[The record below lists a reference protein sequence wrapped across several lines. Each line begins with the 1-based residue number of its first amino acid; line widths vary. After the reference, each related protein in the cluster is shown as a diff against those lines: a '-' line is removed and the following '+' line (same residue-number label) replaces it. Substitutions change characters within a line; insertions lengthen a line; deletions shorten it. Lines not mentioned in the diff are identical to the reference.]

1 MYMNLAFAASSKI
14 HTARWMPHDIIV
26 IIRVVDRENAHKI
39 SERERERKR
48 IHTPECEKKKK
59 TLT

>member
-26 IIRVVDRENAHKI
+26 ITRVVDRENAHKI
-39 SERERERKR
+39 SVRERKR
-48 IHTPECEKKKK
+48 IHTPECEEKKK